1 MQWVQAG
8 FLKVADSLQ
17 NSLAV
22 LFRGG
27 GEIKEETSERFSK
40 DGSYEQRTGIHLSL
54 AFTRYQKDLMFLKIL
69 RYRDES
75 FQMKKRK
82 KTNCN
87 NTGKKLKHTSLIAS
101 HMISFPLKP
110 LTSTDPRN
118 LKSMKTRNIKFLP
131 EKCSIDVYIDFINL
145 ITQYILQLRKKL

>member
-1 MQWVQAG
+1 
-8 FLKVADSLQ
+8 
-17 NSLAV
+17 
-22 LFRGG
+22 
-27 GEIKEETSERFSK
+27 
-40 DGSYEQRTGIHLSL
+40 
-54 AFTRYQKDLMFLKIL
+54 MFLKIL

-145 ITQYILQLRKKL
+145 ITQYILQLRKFLLHFYELMHMESEN

>member
-22 LFRGG
+22 LFKGGG
-27 GEIKEETSERFSK
+27 GEIKEKTSERFSK

-75 FQMKKRK
+75 FQMKKERK
-82 KTNCN
+82 QTVITLAKN
-87 NTGKKLKHTSLIAS
+87 SSI
-101 HMISFPLKP
+101 PL
-110 LTSTDPRN
+110 S
-118 LKSMKTRNIKFLP
+118 
-131 EKCSIDVYIDFINL
+131 
-145 ITQYILQLRKKL
+145 